1 MLTGDFRQT
10 LPVVKFGNAT
20 DIINMSLT
28 SSYFWPVFQQ
38 FSLRTNMRA
47 NADDLEFQDWL
58 LKLGEGRLPTI
69 DVNQEIIQI
78 PAQCVVET
86 VEELIRFV
94 YGEQLVPFDQS
105 YTRRAILSPKN
116 QQVDQIN
123 VRILGLLEGETKIY
137 QSADSL
143 VVDEQSDHDI
153 GEIPIEVINNYTPSG
168 FPPHILQL
176 KVGAIV
182 LLLRNLDPKN
192 GLSNGSRLVVTGS
205 FEHVIEVQAIDGRF
219 AGDTHILHR
228 YVMVESE
235 HNIAIKIKRVQF
247 PIRLAYA
254 LTINK
259 SQGQTFDA
267 IGIYLPTPVFSH
279 GQLYVAFSRTRCFQN
294 IRVYVNQ
301 QEQHRIPNTEG
312 THTKNIV
319 YRDVLLR

>member
-1 MLTGDFRQT
+1 
-10 LPVVKFGNAT
+10 
-20 DIINMSLT
+20 
-28 SSYFWPVFQQ
+28 
-38 FSLRTNMRA
+38 MRA

-69 DVNQEIIQI
+69 DDNQELIQI

-86 VEELIRFV
+86 VDELIRFV
-94 YGEQLVPFDQS
+94 YGEQLVLFDQS

-143 VVDEQSDHDI
+143 VDDEQSDHDI
-153 GEIPIEVINNYTPSG
+153 GEIPIKVLNNYTPSG

-182 LLLRNLDPKN
+182 LLLLDLDPKN
-192 GLSNGSRLVVTGS
+192 GLSNGSRLEVTRC
-205 FEHVIEVQAIDGRF
+205 FEHIIEVQVINGPF
-219 AGDTHILHR
+219 AGDRHILHR
-228 YVMVESE
+228 YVMAESE
-235 HNIAIKIKRVQF
+235 HNIAIRIKRVQF

-254 LTINK
+254 LTIKK
-259 SQGQTFDA
+259 SQGQTFDS

-279 GQLYVAFSRTRCFQN
+279 GQLYVAFSRTRCF
-294 IRVYVNQ
+294 
-301 QEQHRIPNTEG
+301 
-312 THTKNIV
+312 
-319 YRDVLLR
+319 